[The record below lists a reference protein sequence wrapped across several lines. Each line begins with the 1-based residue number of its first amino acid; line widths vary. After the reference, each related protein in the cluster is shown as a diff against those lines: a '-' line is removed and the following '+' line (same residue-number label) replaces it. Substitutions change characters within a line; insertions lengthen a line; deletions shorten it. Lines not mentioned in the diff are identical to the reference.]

1 MKPILYK
8 AGETDFN
15 HNGIG
20 ALSETIACEVTE
32 ERNGEFELY
41 LEYPA
46 SGLHY
51 AEIQELCLVKA
62 KPNSVDEL
70 HLFRIYERLIT
81 LYINNYITFNF
92 LHSFNNSVSARFVI
106 YRCHNCFSSERLYML
121 INSFIVSS
129 DSQIIYQLTFFYLFR
144 ELSV

>member
-62 KPNSVDEL
+62 KPNSVDDL
-70 HLFRIYERLIT
+70 HLLMHISIIRINR
-81 LYINNYITFNF
+81 
-92 LHSFNNSVSARFVI
+92 VI
-106 YRCHNCFSSERLYML
+106 SDSLNRDFFQNRML
-121 INSFIVSS
+121 I
-129 DSQIIYQLTFFYLFR
+129 YLR
-144 ELSV
+144 